1 MAGGPAR
8 MTTQA
13 MPVGDR
19 TPPQTRSK
27 IMVVASRL
35 CGGLGNQLFQFAA
48 GRSLAQ
54 RCGARLILDAS
65 PFSLPQE
72 PRKFA
77 LAPYPIDADVELAG
91 YAYSPARPIV
101 MLPRPPGSPERP
113 NGIVDRVAYR
123 LKQRGVMN
131 DAAFAAVLSTLRRA
145 AGRPPGLRVFRE
157 ETFDYDPA
165 FTKLGARTY
174 LDGYWQSERYFADAR
189 DLIRREL
196 TLPYEPNAANA
207 SWLGRI
213 RNSNAVCVHV
223 RRGDYLTPTYLAHH
237 GICSV
242 SYYARAMRLVG
253 DRAEKPSFFVF
264 SDDLE
269 WAREHIVGP
278 NIAFVD
284 ANPAE
289 AAHDELKLMAAC
301 RHHIIANSSLSWWGA
316 WLAHHDGQ
324 IVVGPD
330 PWFSIGEE
338 TPDLFP
344 ASWLVLP
351 RV

>member
-1 MAGGPAR
+1 MEATLVGNR
-8 MTTQA
+8 MSTKTLNK
-13 MPVGDR
+13 
-19 TPPQTRSK
+19 T
-27 IMVVASRL
+27 MVVASRL

-54 RCGARLILDAS
+54 RCGARLILDTA
-65 PFSLPQE
+65 PFGLPQE

-77 LAPYPIDADVELAG
+77 LAPYPIDADLEPDG
-91 YAYSPARPIV
+91 YAYSPSRPVII
-101 MLPRPPGSPERP
+101 LPRPPGSRERP
-113 NGIVDRVAYR
+113 DGLMDRVAYR
-123 LKQRGVMN
+123 LKRSGVMN
-131 DAAFAAVLSTLRRA
+131 DAAFAAVLQGLQRA
-145 AGRPPGLRVFRE
+145 AGRPAGLRVFSE
-157 ETFDYDPA
+157 KSFDYDPA

-189 DLIRREL
+189 DAIRREL

-207 SWLGRI
+207 SWLARI
-213 RNSNAVCVHV
+213 RSANSVCVHV

-237 GICSV
+237 GICSTG
-242 SYYARAMRLVG
+242 YYERAMPLVAQKVE
-253 DRAEKPSFFVF
+253 DPHFFVF

-269 WAREHIVGP
+269 WARGHIVGP

-301 RHHIIANSSLSWWGA
+301 RHHVIANSSLSWWGA

-324 IVVGPD
+324 IVVAPD
-330 PWFSIGEE
+330 PWFSAGKP

-344 ASWLVLP
+344 QSWLALP